1 MDEVWYVIPVWVLRV
16 GRDSMWYGR
25 WVVALCVGEGE
36 RVSCV
41 WIDDDYLMV
50 HVCLGVSIYGVWLV
64 GKARQ

>member
-1 MDEVWYVIPVWVLRV
+1 MK
-16 GRDSMWYGR
+16 G
-25 WVVALCVGEGE
+25 

-41 WIDDDYLMV
+41 WIDDDYQMV